1 MSDNRDAQAVHWR
14 PILNP
19 ERLMANPN
27 YRFQKQQR
35 EQKKLKAQQ
44 EKARKKLA
52 RNAPETTPS
61 TAPPQEQPT

>member
-1 MSDNRDAQAVHWR
+1 
-14 PILNP
+14 
-19 ERLMANPN
+19 MAKPN

-44 EKARKKLA
+44 EKERKKLA

-61 TAPPQEQPT
+61 TTQEQPT